1 MAKLNEL
8 KVVLFDKAMTSK
20 LVVVVQELVNLATQH
35 VNCVAITVRLLL
47 LEGDC
52 KSFWG

>member
-8 KVVLFDKAMTSK
+8 KVVLVDKAMTSK
-20 LVVVVQELVNLATQH
+20 LLVQELVNLATQH
-35 VNCVAITVRLLL
+35 VNGVAITVRLLL